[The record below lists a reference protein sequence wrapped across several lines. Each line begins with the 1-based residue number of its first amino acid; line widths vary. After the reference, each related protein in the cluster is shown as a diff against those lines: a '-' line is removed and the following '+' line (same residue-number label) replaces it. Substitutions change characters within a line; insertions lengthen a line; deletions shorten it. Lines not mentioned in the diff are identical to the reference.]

1 MRDASHF
8 HDRGFLL
15 SLCKVRGLCMIRVDA
30 SKRFAVA
37 IKHFGFPV
45 VVFPPSV
52 LLIRCGLVTF
62 HKVIVSR

>member
-1 MRDASHF
+1 
-8 HDRGFLL
+8 
-15 SLCKVRGLCMIRVDA
+15 
-30 SKRFAVA
+30 
-37 IKHFGFPV
+37 V